1 MTQNTLMTVG
11 GGQLFGEGEFFKHEP
26 RVCGAVA
33 KEFSNAFILHSDD
46 FLELLGEDEDHD
58 EIYEQQLVEAEDR
71 IDTTAKVEKMKK
83 NLKSGGKMA
92 QMMMLDDLGGGG
104 TSLLG
109 GGGNKDMGGGEKG
122 DQVHMPDSVF
132 RRSWDM
138 GVLVVIFVNVIV
150 VPTRISFFEEWD
162 QSEHSEIV
170 WLCLGLLL
178 DSVMWVDMFFSFKR
192 FATVSE
198 GLLIS
203 DQSEFS
209 QVYLKGR
216 FKYDLISC
224 FPFDSL
230 CWIGGVKV
238 IRIFALI
245 RVTRFVALYR

>member
-1 MTQNTLMTVG
+1 
-11 GGQLFGEGEFFKHEP
+11 
-26 RVCGAVA
+26 
-33 KEFSNAFILHSDD
+33 
-46 FLELLGEDEDHD
+46 
-58 EIYEQQLVEAEDR
+58 
-71 IDTTAKVEKMKK
+71 MKK

-92 QMMMLDDLGGGG
+92 QMMMLDDL
-104 TSLLG
+104 
-109 GGGNKDMGGGEKG
+109 GGGEKG

-178 DSVMWVDMFFSFKR
+178 YSVMWVDMFFSFKR